1 MKKQT
6 NPNSLANL
14 KPFKKGETSGSHV
27 RTGRPP
33 SLALMIQKATKH
45 GQTLM
50 EGMLSIADGSM
61 IISGE
66 PPRHQDRIRAVEW
79 LADRGFGKAVETVL
93 TADASGE
100 RLDLAREV
108 ARQLMAR
115 RAQTVEAG
123 AVVEVVTVS
132 PGTPGPSGQ
141 TGGGG
146 GPVQDE
152 DEGGGEPPPD
162 GGGSHDILTFS

>member
-1 MKKQT
+1 MAKNRTVSAK
-6 NPNSLANL
+6 SLANL
-14 KPFKKGETSGSHV
+14 KPRRKGDPPLAGA
-27 RTGRPP
+27 GRPP
-33 SLALMIQKATKH
+33 SLALMIQKATGH
-45 GQTLM
+45 GQALM
-50 EGMLSIADGSM
+50 DKMLSIADGSM

-123 AVVEVVTVS
+123 TVVDVVTVS
-132 PGTPGPSGQ
+132 PANPVRSGQ
-141 TGGGG
+141 PGDGAT
-146 GPVQDE
+146 PVSDE
-152 DEGGGEPPPD
+152 DEGGG
-162 GGGSHDILTFS
+162 